1 MKNKKNKE
9 ERLRWIKKVNKD
21 KGERV
26 RKIKKM

>member
-9 ERLRWIKKVNKD
+9 ERLRWIKKLIKI
-21 KGERV
+21 KGKGI